1 MVSSGC
7 GRLVL
12 GQQADNDRV
21 HAAASYDFVDA
32 AQMIGFP

>member
-7 GRLVL
+7 GRL
-12 GQQADNDRV
+12 GQAENDRV